1 MAKCTGSRDEGDR
14 ADVHV
19 HLAIRR
25 SSFDRGFFMMRRILP
40 LLCVLLA
47 GLAVVAVPGS
57 LAQEREE
64 LPEEARQ
71 ELEERGL
78 TIDEARQR
86 LRQLGIDPSNP
97 EQAARR
103 ARQLG
108 VPEARVQALLQAARQ
123 RQDTTDVDTRPGRT
137 LRNPPFPVLAGTP
150 QIEPDSISV
159 GQLPVDIEVNVP
171 LRSQNQ
177 IQRVQPGFLT
187 AGGDS
192 VALRNVQR
200 IRGSVINGT
209 WRGNLTIPSDTSAG
223 TWTLFVRAATPDT
236 NVTLSTGRRLTI
248 FPRGE
253 LPEQDTVRAA
263 RDTLEYFGYDTF
275 ETIPEAF
282 TPQPTGPADGSYVVG
297 PDDEL
302 RLTVWGGAEFT
313 YELPVDQGG
322 RVTVPNVGQFTVSGK
337 SLDELRTE
345 MKQWLSQSYSG
356 LTSDPP
362 TVFMDLT
369 LTRVRPTQIFVLG
382 EVAQPGG
389 YVVSSFATVF
399 NALYSVGG
407 PLQRGSLRNIEV
419 IRDGEVVETVDL
431 YDYLLQGYSSDPV
444 QLQSNDYVFV
454 PPRGE
459 TVAITGPVKRPAY
472 YEMTDDETV
481 GDLIEYAGGLEPNAY
496 TKRFQIE
503 RIVPPAEREDPSVA
517 REVIDGD
524 LQAARSDTAQVPL
537 ADGDRVKVLS
547 ISEAQDPA
555 VQARVD
561 AAEVT
566 GAVFQPGQYEIGG
579 EVRTVKDL
587 IERADGLTGDA
598 YRQQATLVRI
608 DDTLSET
615 SRSLDLDAAMEDQP
629 QFNVVLQPGDS
640 LHVAS
645 VQEMRGRR
653 TVEITGEVRDP
664 GSYRYRDGMT
674 IRNLLL
680 QVGGLTDDEYLKDV
694 FLGRAD
700 LFRVSNDGDEE
711 RVIPF
716 HLGEALAGDGMA
728 DRSLQPEDEIR
739 IYPATV
745 GRLEERFVRI
755 NGAVQDTGRYAY
767 RDNMTL
773 KDAILQANGF
783 TEGASLRK
791 VTVTRMV
798 ERRGQEE
805 LRASTME
812 VPLVDRDVDPKNVDF
827 SVRDTAQ
834 ALAAAENFEL
844 QHRDQVFVRQNPS
857 FQPQKTVTVR
867 GEVRYPGEYTL
878 LRDGERLS
886 NVIQRAGGIR
896 PTGYLKGGRLL
907 RRSQT
912 EEGTLGR
919 QTAEQ
924 VIVEMQ
930 RAIRGDPEEDVT
942 LQPDDEIIIPTQ
954 PNTVA
959 VRGNVANEG
968 LIKHESG
975 ERVGYYLDRAGGTRE
990 NTQDVFL
997 TQASGAT
1004 FKVNT
1009 GWFRRTP
1016 VVDDGAVIRVEEE
1029 PEQEDQIDYS
1039 QIASNVTQV
1048 LSSTLTLLVLATR
1061 AFN

>member
-1 MAKCTGSRDEGDR
+1 
-14 ADVHV
+14 
-19 HLAIRR
+19 
-25 SSFDRGFFMMRRILP
+25 MRWILSVF
-40 LLCVLLA
+40 CVLL
-47 GLAVVAVPGS
+47 LALVVVPGA
-57 LAQEREE
+57 AQAQQREE

-71 ELEERGL
+71 ELEERGM
-78 TIDEARQR
+78 TIEEARQR

-108 VPEARVQALLQAARQ
+108 VPEARIQSLLQAARQ
-123 RQDTTDVDTRPGRT
+123 RQGRDTTGVGVGQRQVP
-137 LRNPPFPVLAGTP
+137 RNPPYPVLAGTP
-150 QIEPDSISV
+150 EIEPDSISV
-159 GQLPVDIEVNVP
+159 GQLPRDIEVRVP
-171 LRSQNQ
+171 LRSANQ
-177 IQRVQPGFLT
+177 IRRVQPGFLT

-192 VALRNVQR
+192 VQVQQVER
-200 IRGSVINGT
+200 VRGSVVNGT
-209 WRGNLTIPSDTSAG
+209 WRGRLTVPRDTSDG
-223 TWTLFVRAATPDT
+223 TWGLFVRASTRDT
-236 NVTLSTGRRLTI
+236 TVTLATGRRLTI
-248 FPRGE
+248 FPKGE
-253 LPEQDTVRAA
+253 LPDRDTTRAA
-263 RDTLEYFGYDTF
+263 RDTLTYFGYDTF
-275 ETIPEAF
+275 KTIPEAF

-337 SLDELRTE
+337 SLEELRTE

-356 LTSDPP
+356 LTTDPP

-369 LTRVRPTQIFVLG
+369 LTRVRPTQVFVLG
-382 EVAQPGG
+382 EVPQPGG
-389 YVVSSFATVF
+389 YMVSGYSTVF

-407 PLQRGSLRNIEV
+407 PLRRGSLRNISV

-431 YDYLLQGYSSDPV
+431 YDYLLQGYSPDPV
-444 QLQSNDYVFV
+444 QLQSNDYIFV

-472 YEMTDDETV
+472 YEMKEGETV
-481 GDLIEYAGGLEPNAY
+481 ADLIEYAGGLKPNAY

-503 RIVPPAEREDPSVA
+503 RIVPFGEREDPSVA
-517 REVIDGD
+517 REVLDAD
-524 LQAARSDTAQVPL
+524 LQAARADTARVPL

-547 ISEAQDPA
+547 LAQARDPA
-555 VQARVD
+555 VQSRID

-566 GAVFQPGQYEIGG
+566 GAVYQPGQYEIGG
-579 EVRTVKDL
+579 SVRTVKDL
-587 IERADGLTGDA
+587 IEQADGLTGAA
-598 YRQQATLVRI
+598 YREQATLVRI

-615 SRSLDLDAAMEDQP
+615 SRSLDLQAVMEDRP
-629 QFNVVLQPGDS
+629 QANVVLQPGDS

-645 VQEMRGRR
+645 IQEMRADRQVR
-653 TVEITGEVRDP
+653 ITGQVRDP
-664 GSYRYRDGMT
+664 GSYRFREGMT
-674 IRNLLL
+674 IRSLLRKA
-680 QVGGLTDDEYLKDV
+680 GGLTDEEYLKEV

-700 LFRVSNDGDEE
+700 LFRVSRDGDEE

-716 HLGEALAGDGMA
+716 HLGDALAGDGMA
-728 DRSLQPEDEIR
+728 DRTLRPEDEIR
-739 IYPATV
+739 VYPATV
-745 GRLEERFVRI
+745 ERLEEKFVRI
-755 NGAVQDTGRYAY
+755 SGAVQDTGRYAF

-783 TEGASLRK
+783 AEAASLRQ

-798 ERRGQEE
+798 EREGQEGQ
-805 LRASTME
+805 RASTIS
-812 VPLVDRDVDPKNVDF
+812 VPLVERDLDPKDVDF

-834 ALAAAENFEL
+834 AMEAAENFDL
-844 QHRDQVFVRQNPS
+844 QHRDRIFIRQNPA
-857 FQPQKTVTVR
+857 FQPQETVSVQ
-867 GEVRYPGEYTL
+867 GEVQYPGEYTL
-878 LRDGERLS
+878 LRDNERLS
-886 NVIQRAGGIR
+886 SVIQRAGGILS
-896 PTGYLKGGRLL
+896 TGYLKGGRLI
-907 RRSQT
+907 RPEAQADRDFRVQR
-912 EEGTLGR
+912 EG
-919 QTAEQ
+919 EQ
-924 VIVEMQ
+924 VIVEME
-930 RAIRGDPEEDVT
+930 RAVRGNPAEDVI
-942 LQPDDEIIIPTQ
+942 LRPGDEVVIPTQ

-968 LIKHESG
+968 LIKHEKG
-975 ERVGYYLDRAGGTRE
+975 RRVDYYLDRAGGTRE

-1029 PEQEDQIDYS
+1029 PEREEEIDYS

-1048 LSSTLTLLVLATR
+1048 LSSTLTLIVLATR